1 MEGKYFVSVELINLK
16 QKLANVLNVSPLP
29 YCLKQVAMQEV
40 LNAVQEAAQQEYQ
53 HDLVEAEKAK
63 EEKNKEPAKEG

>member
-1 MEGKYFVSVELINLK
+1 MENKYYLSVELVNLK
-16 QKLANVLNVSPLP
+16 KKLADILNASPLP

-53 HDLVEAEKAK
+53 HDLAEVEKAK